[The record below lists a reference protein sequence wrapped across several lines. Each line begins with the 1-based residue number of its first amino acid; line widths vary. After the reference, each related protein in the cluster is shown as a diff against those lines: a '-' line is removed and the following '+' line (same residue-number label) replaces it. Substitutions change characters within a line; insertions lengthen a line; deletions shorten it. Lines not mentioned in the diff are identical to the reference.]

1 MRRTF
6 FLLLVFW
13 GVFIALPLAIQAQ
26 GLRIVGAVYDASTGL
41 PLKARVFLQPG
52 GQSIYTDERGNYTFS
67 RIRAGN
73 YTLSVNLPS
82 YDPASKTVTVK
93 TADILVDIGLR
104 PIGKVSLSD
113 VPMKPRETA
122 NPDIRLVPRPS
133 MPPPSPPMQPT
144 TPDADP
150 VYAIPSPSFVY
161 FSVAQRLQASCPDL
175 WVMPSSG
182 SQSSGLFM
190 AFRNGGGLTAT
201 APPLVF
207 IDGIRLENEEY
218 RFLELGG
225 ERVSALTD
233 LKTEDIE
240 EVTCLAGPAA
250 SARLGVSAGAGA
262 ILLTT
267 RSGKSGETRASY
279 HTDLGQHRLASP
291 FDFST
296 ASNPDVA
303 NTGLRN
309 GSIVRHN
316 LRFEG
321 GRDETQYF
329 ASGYVGRSDGAM
341 LNDGLR
347 ERGARL
353 HLVTQ
358 PFPTLRLT
366 AMLAHGQAE
375 TGSPQ
380 GGASVYGYL
389 LNTTGTNAPYG
400 LADSSLIR
408 RFTTLHEQRRTLA
421 HINVQLEPIPHV
433 FIRGKMGY
441 EGTDL
446 QGEQNRPPN
455 ARVGIGLVRR
465 AVISRK
471 SAAFTYEASLRHVYD
486 KPGVFSLSTEAGIR
500 AFDVNA
506 YHLLIT
512 KDGFTE
518 GDPTN
523 VGTGR
528 DVIANEEA
536 RTGQRE
542 MGIFIQEDVTWRS
555 GMRLRLG
562 LAYDDADRI
571 GKEVKWV
578 VFPYARLTYPLNLSF
593 LPKSQ
598 SSIYLSYGEAG
609 NLPNALDA
617 RGTFWVSVPGGF
629 GNGWVVSSVGND
641 VLKPERMR
649 ELELGFINKWLD
661 KLDFYALIYRQHIT
675 DGVVYAL
682 PVPSSGLGNVLLPQ
696 NGGASVGYGVVARV
710 TSALFRSSE
719 AGIRLTMGLHG
730 QRNRVET
737 LGNTPDIYD
746 ANKLNVIKPGLARL
760 SFYAPVVV
768 AAAFDPLTQKYLHP
782 VTTAPGTTY
791 NGKTVDA
798 NGNAFLGNAQ
808 PAWTSVLELNAQWR
822 NWQMGA
828 TVEGAQGVSVYN
840 GSRHF
845 RISENGDQ
853 AINIARAQIGLAV
866 RNDVTPLLPGTETYN
881 QAALRVAQAD
891 PNFAGNFVERADYIR
906 LSAVQLRYNHTR
918 LHAKRGEGHL
928 KRLTLGLQV
937 THLGLFSRYS
947 GADPTVRTFG
957 ARTYSWGQERFT
969 IPQNRRIL
977 FSVGLG
983 L

>member
-1 MRRTF
+1 MRRTL
-6 FLLLVFW
+6 FLLLGYLGAFL
-13 GVFIALPLAIQAQ
+13 ALPLATQAQ

-52 GQSIYTDERGNYTFS
+52 GQSANTDERGNYTFS

-73 YTLSVNLPS
+73 YTLSVNLSS
-82 YDPASKTVTVK
+82 YDPISKTVMVK
-93 TADILVDIGLR
+93 TTDVLADLGLR
-104 PIGKVSLSD
+104 PIGRVSLSD
-113 VPMKPRETA
+113 VPIKPRETA
-122 NPDIRLVPRPS
+122 NPDIRPVPRPS
-133 MPPPSPPMQPT
+133 IPVLSPSAQPT
-144 TPDADP
+144 TPNLNPGDP
-150 VYAIPSPSFVY
+150 IKPSALGY
-161 FSVAQRLQASCPDL
+161 FGLAQRLQASCPDL
-175 WVMPSSG
+175 WVMSSSG

-207 IDGIRLENEEY
+207 VDGIRLENEAY
-218 RFLELGG
+218 GFLELGG

-233 LKTEDIE
+233 LRAEDIE
-240 EVTCLAGPAA
+240 EVTCLSGPAA

-267 RSGKSGETRASY
+267 RSGKPSETHASY
-279 HTDLGQHRLASP
+279 HAHLGQNRLRTP

-296 ASNPDVA
+296 ASNPDAA

-309 GSIVRHN
+309 GVIIRHN

-321 GRDETQYF
+321 GRGDTQYF
-329 ASGYVGRSDGAM
+329 ASGYVGRSDGTM

-353 HLVTQ
+353 HLVTR

-366 AMLAHGQAE
+366 SMLAHSQAE

-389 LNTTGTNAPYG
+389 LNTTGTNAAYS

-408 RFTTLHEQRRTLA
+408 RFTTLHEQRRILA
-421 HINVQLEPIPHV
+421 YISAELEPIPHV
-433 FIRGKMGY
+433 FVRGKMGY

-446 QGEQNRPPN
+446 QGAQNRPPN

-465 AVISRK
+465 SVISRK
-471 SAAFTYEASLRHVYD
+471 SAAFTYEASLRHIYD
-486 KPGVFSLSTEAGIR
+486 KLSGFSASTEAGIR
-500 AFDVNA
+500 AYDLNS

-528 DVIANEEA
+528 DVIANEEV
-536 RTGQRE
+536 RSGERE
-542 MGIFIQEDVTWRS
+542 MGIFIQEDVIWQN
-555 GMRLRLG
+555 GIRLRLG
-562 LAYDDADRI
+562 LSYDDADRI
-571 GKEVKWV
+571 GNKVKWS
-578 VFPYARLTYPLNLSF
+578 VFPFARLTYPVNLSF
-593 LPKSQ
+593 LSKSQ
-598 SSIYLSYGEAG
+598 NTIYLSYGEAG

-617 RGTFWVSVPGGF
+617 KGTFWVSVPGGF

-641 VLKPERMR
+641 ALKPERIR
-649 ELELGFINKWLD
+649 ELEFGFTSKWLD
-661 KLDFYALIYRQHIT
+661 KLDFNTLIYRQHIT
-675 DGVVYAL
+675 DAVVYAL

-696 NGGASVGYGVVARV
+696 NGGASVGYGVTARMI
-710 TSALFRSSE
+710 SALFQSSE
-719 AGIRLTMGLHG
+719 TGIWLTMGVHG

-737 LGNTPDIYD
+737 LGDTPDIFD

-760 SFYAPVVV
+760 SFYSPVVV

-782 VTTAPGTTY
+782 VTATPGTIY

-798 NGNAFLGNAQ
+798 SGNAFLGNAQ
-808 PAWTSVLELNAQWR
+808 PAWTATVELNAQWR

-828 TVEGAQGVSVYN
+828 TVEGVQGVAVYN

-866 RNDVTPLLPGTETYN
+866 RNDVTPLLPGTEAYN
-881 QAALRVAQAD
+881 QAALLVARAD
-891 PNFAGNFVERADYIR
+891 PNYAGNFVERADYVR
-906 LSAVQLRYNHTR
+906 LSTVQLRYNHTR
-918 LHAKRGEGHL
+918 PHAKRGEGHL
-928 KRLTLGLQV
+928 KRFTLGLHITQ
-937 THLGLFSRYS
+937 LGLFSRYS
-947 GADPTVRTFG
+947 GSDPTVRIFG
-957 ARTYSWGQERFT
+957 SRTYSWGQERFT
-969 IPQNRRIL
+969 SPQNRAIL
-977 FSVGLG
+977 FSAGLG